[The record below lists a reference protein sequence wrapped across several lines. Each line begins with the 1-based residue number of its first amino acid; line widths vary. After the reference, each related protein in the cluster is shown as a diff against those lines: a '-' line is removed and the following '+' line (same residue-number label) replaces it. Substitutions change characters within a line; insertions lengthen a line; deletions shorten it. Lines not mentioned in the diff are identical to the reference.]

1 MLKAPGVFAEDQGGD
16 SFAAVQLGQRPAGL
30 NVAKMRGQQQL
41 ALRRRDVKRFARAGG
56 KDHVAIKLQLT
67 APAGDF
73 IQHRVAEAHEME
85 KAVEP
90 RGNGHVPLTQL
101 VLHSLNPLPRG
112 LARRTRD
119 KPVHADRWPEQH
131 RKGPSPHQLP
141 DAQHQAHAPQALDLV
156 LLRPVLAASTEKQ
169 AGHAGQHAEEQPG
182 MHQGDPHVIF

>member
-1 MLKAPGVFAEDQGGD
+1 MAIAVSGPMSVTDIKFTPAWGAISLMICLKRWAFSLKTRALM

-90 RGNGHVPLTQL
+90 WGT
-101 VLHSLNPLPRG
+101 
-112 LARRTRD
+112 
-119 KPVHADRWPEQH
+119 
-131 RKGPSPHQLP
+131 
-141 DAQHQAHAPQALDLV
+141 
-156 LLRPVLAASTEKQ
+156 
-169 AGHAGQHAEEQPG
+169 G
-182 MHQGDPHVIF
+182 MFR